1 MNNKLD
7 LDVKI
12 EDGDFHFCNLK
23 IPKPENQKFISSTSK
38 DSSKKWS
45 HDGAAYPDCE
55 TCYALFPLCI
65 MPIKNVSAK
74 ICSVIVT
81 LRNTQKGRKCLV
93 KLLLNY
99 SKAAATGFVLPSCTE

>member
-1 MNNKLD
+1 MG

-23 IPKPENQKFISSTSK
+23 FPKPENQKFISSTSK

-55 TCYALFPLCI
+55 TLCYALFPLCI

-93 KLLLNY
+93 NYYLIIPKLQRLALFCPPALNN
-99 SKAAATGFVLPSCTE
+99 F